1 MGGAAAAG
9 ERSLFADIANP
20 PRPAVLSAPM
30 AAASYDTLAF
40 LGGGGEMGERMR
52 AHDWAASSLGGPET
66 WPQSLRLTVRLVL
79 TSNHPMFIWWGP
91 DLIQFYNDA
100 YIPLLGPERHP
111 SALGQA
117 GQACWEEIWPVIGP
131 QIDLVMTGQGATW
144 HEDQLIPVTR
154 YGARRH
160 VWWTYGY
167 SPIELEPGKIGG
179 VLVISNDVTQQ
190 HLARESLRESELRLR
205 WLNETL
211 QAEREAVK
219 TANRGL
225 AAETGFLRGLFEQAP
240 SFMAVL
246 RGPSHVFTLAN
257 PPYLAL
263 VGQRDLINKPIRE
276 AMPEIEG
283 QGFFELLDQVYASG
297 KPFVGHESRLL
308 LQAAAGGPLKER
320 YVDFVYQPIRG
331 ADGMVSGIFVEG
343 TDVTERF
350 LAHERLRIA
359 QRAGG
364 IGTFEWFPDEKR
376 LEVSDEYRRIYGLPP
391 GTQLTDAL
399 VMELVHPDDRGTTG
413 PALFGISENPLDYS
427 EYRITRPDT
436 GEVRWIGRRGEVLPA
451 DERMP
456 RRYLG
461 VAFDISERKRVE
473 EELRRNEERHAFL
486 LSFGDTL
493 RAQSEPRE
501 VMRAAAEMLG
511 RHLGAGRVG
520 YAEIDKSGCFM
531 TVERDWTDGTTT
543 SFAGHHRLAD
553 FGPSLIGDLE
563 AGRTVRLDDVL
574 TDPRLAE
581 GGVATMFA
589 ELGMRAGILVPL
601 VRAGRFVA
609 ELYAHQSGPRQWTH
623 DEETLVQEVAER
635 IWDALER
642 ARAEASLRDLNA
654 TLEQRVEER
663 THALHAAEEQLRQ
676 AVKMEAIG
684 QLTGGIAHDFNNL
697 LTGIIGSL
705 DLIKRRL
712 LSNRTDDLQR
722 FMDAAI
728 ASAHR
733 AGSLTHRLLA
743 FARRQSLDTRPIDV
757 DALVQSMEELLRRS
771 IGEQVRMQVTL
782 RSSGSLARTDA
793 NQLESAILN
802 LVINARDAMPKGGEL
817 ALETTVVTLDAA
829 QAAGPDDLQPGD
841 YVLLTLRDTG
851 AGMPADVLAR
861 AFDPFFT
868 TKPIGQGTGLGL
880 SMIYGFAK
888 QTGGHVRIDS
898 EVGHGTTVSLF
909 LPRAQ
914 EEAEPQA
921 AESGEVPRGA
931 GETVLVV
938 EDDPAVRMLVMEVLQ
953 ELGYRGL
960 EAAEGHAALEIIE
973 SEQRLD
979 LLVTDVGLPGLNGR
993 QLAEIARQRRP
1004 GLGVLFVTG
1013 YAETAA
1019 SRAGFLEPGMDMIAK
1034 PFAVDALA
1042 ARIREMLAQ
1051 GANASR
1057 SEA

>member
-1 MGGAAAAG
+1 
-9 ERSLFADIANP
+9 
-20 PRPAVLSAPM
+20 M
-30 AAASYDTLAF
+30 AAASHDTLAF
-40 LGGGGEMGERMR
+40 LDAGGEMGERMR
-52 AHDWAASSLGGPET
+52 AHDWASSPLGRPET

-131 QIDLVMTGQGATW
+131 QIDLVMSGRGATW

-167 SPIELEPGKIGG
+167 SPIELAPGQVGG

-246 RGPSHVFTLAN
+246 RGPTHIFTLAN

-263 VGQRDLINKPIRE
+263 VGQRDLINKTIRE

-297 KPFVGHESRLL
+297 KPFVGRESRLL
-308 LQAAAGGPLKER
+308 LQTSAGGPLQER

-331 ADGMVSGIFVEG
+331 TDGTVSGIFVEG

-364 IGTFEWFPDEKR
+364 IGTLEWFPDEKR
-376 LEVSDEYRRIYGLPP
+376 LEVSDEYRRIFGLPP
-391 GTQLTDAL
+391 GAPLTDAQML
-399 VMELVHPDDRGTTG
+399 ELVHPEDRANTG
-413 PALFGISENPLDYS
+413 HAQFGSRDNPLDYS

-436 GEVRWIGRRGEVLPA
+436 GEIRWIGRRGEVLAA

-456 RRYLG
+456 RRYVG

-501 VMRAAAEMLG
+501 VMRAAVEMLG

-520 YAEIDKSGCFM
+520 YAEIDKTGRFM
-531 TVERDWTDGTTT
+531 TVERDWTDGATT
-543 SFAGHHRLAD
+543 SFAGQHRLAD
-553 FGPSLIGDLE
+553 FGRALIDDLE

-601 VRAGRFVA
+601 VRSGRFVA

-712 LSNRTDDLQR
+712 LSNRTEDLQR

-743 FARRQSLDTRPIDV
+743 FARRQSLDTKAIDV
-757 DALVQSMEELLRRS
+757 DELVRSMEELLRRS
-771 IGEQVRMQVTL
+771 IGEQVRMRVVPGA
-782 RSSGSLARTDA
+782 RGRLARTDA

-802 LVINARDAMPKGGEL
+802 LVINARDAMPAGGDL
-817 ALETTVVTLDAA
+817 VLETATATIDGT
-829 QAAGPDDLQPGD
+829 QPGGPDDLKPGD
-841 YVLLTLRDTG
+841 YVLVTLRDTG

-914 EEAEPQA
+914 EDAEPEA
-921 AESGEVPRGA
+921 DEAGEIPRGS

-960 EAAEGHAALEIIE
+960 EAAEGHAALAIID
-973 SEQRLD
+973 SEQRID

-1004 GLGVLFVTG
+1004 SLGVLFVTG
-1013 YAETAA
+1013 YAENAA

-1042 ARIREMLAQ
+1042 TRIREMLAQ
-1051 GANASR
+1051 RVSAPR